1 MRNKLLCL
9 ALFCTLGAIAAP
21 AQAVTYGLSE
31 NEDSMFTNPYFA
43 PLGVE
48 HVRIVVS
55 YDVMT
60 NTEIDN
66 GEELNRVTRYMAMAD
81 ALGIDVLVAFNH
93 SRGDWRVCQKKSN
106 RRTMKICKLP
116 SKAAYKTNLQAFL
129 DRFQPESIS
138 AWNEINH
145 QSQPTSRKPKA
156 AANFAKIADK
166 LFRGPVVMGDFL
178 DFKFSKKYAKKFRR
192 ALGKRPALCGLHNYV
207 DVNRNRTDGTR
218 GMMKALK
225 CKKYWWTETGGQY
238 KGSNFKPSENRQA
251 KSTKRMFKLAKKFK
265 AQRVYNY
272 SFMGSPRD
280 IFDAG
285 LINADTGQPRKAYT
299 VFANGF

>member
-9 ALFCTLGAIAAP
+9 ALFCSLGAFAAP

-31 NEDSMFTNPYFA
+31 NQDSMFSNPYFA
-43 PLGVE
+43 PLNVK
-48 HVRIVVS
+48 HVRLVVS

-60 NTEIDN
+60 NTALDN
-66 GEELNRVTRYMAMAD
+66 GEELARVTRYFAAAD
-81 ALGIDVLVAFNH
+81 ALGIKVLVAFNH
-93 SRGDWRVCQKKSN
+93 SRGDWRVCQKRSN
-106 RRTMKICKLP
+106 RNMKICKLP
-116 SKAAYKTNLQAFL
+116 SANSYKTNIKAFL
-129 DRFQPESIS
+129 DRFDPESVS

-145 QSQPTSRKPKA
+145 QSQPTAKNPKA
-156 AANFAKIADK
+156 AAKFAKIADG
-166 LFRGPVVMGDFL
+166 LFRGPVVQGDFL
-178 DFKFSKKYAKKFRR
+178 DFKFSKTYAKKFRR
-192 ALGKRPALCGLHNYV
+192 ALGKRPSLCGLHNYV

-238 KGSNFKPSENRQA
+238 KGSNFSPSETRQA
-251 KSTKRMFKLAKKFK
+251 NSTKRMFKLARKFK

-272 SFMGSPRD
+272 SFMGSPQD

-285 LINADTGQPRKAYT
+285 LINADTGVPRKAYS